1 MFVKI
6 LAASTVAACLA
17 TSAMAQ
23 SSDDYYRYHHR
34 GPLFSSEDMTT
45 VDPTVTGSIYN
56 GDQSGL
62 STLGNTGGVGPCASS
77 TPGPDANAGLNVNDQ
92 YCGK

>member
-6 LAASTVAACLA
+6 LAASAVAACLA

-23 SSDDYYRYHHR
+23 STDDYYRYHHH
-34 GPLFSSEDMTT
+34 GPLFSGEDTTT
-45 VDPTVTGSIYN
+45 VDPTVTGSIY
-56 GDQSGL
+56 SGNQMGL
-62 STLGNTGGVGPCASS
+62 DSLGNNGAIGPCASD
-77 TPGPDANAGLNVNDQ
+77 TQGPDANAGLNVNDQ